1 MNTENPAMLQDDKVV
16 VYETPDGEMR
26 VDVRLDRE
34 TVWLTQRQMAELFGR
49 DRSLVTKHIRNIFK
63 EGELEPEATCA
74 KFAQVQ
80 SEGGRA
86 VSRKVEHFNLDVIIS
101 VGYRVN
107 SKRGVQF
114 RQWATRTLRDHL
126 VRGYTL
132 HKQRLAE
139 RGLREA
145 RETLDLLAQTFR
157 NQALTDN
164 TGQAILE
171 LITGYADAWR
181 LLLEYDEDRLATPPG
196 SKPSVGVLDH
206 DSATQAIG
214 KFKQELMSRNE
225 ASPLFGNPRGDAL
238 EGILGSIEQTM
249 FGASAP
255 SSFSCT

>member
-49 DRSLVTKHIRNIFK
+49 DRSVVTKHIRNIFK

-157 NQALTDN
+157 NQALVDN
-164 TGQAILE
+164 TGQATPTPGACSWSTTRI
-171 LITGYADAWR
+171 DWR
-181 LLLEYDEDRLATPPG
+181 RRPVRSHPSAYWIMTAPPRRLRN
-196 SKPSVGVLDH
+196 S
-206 DSATQAIG
+206 
-214 KFKQELMSRNE
+214 SRN
-225 ASPLFGNPRGDAL
+225 
-238 EGILGSIEQTM
+238 
-249 FGASAP
+249 
-255 SSFSCT
+255 